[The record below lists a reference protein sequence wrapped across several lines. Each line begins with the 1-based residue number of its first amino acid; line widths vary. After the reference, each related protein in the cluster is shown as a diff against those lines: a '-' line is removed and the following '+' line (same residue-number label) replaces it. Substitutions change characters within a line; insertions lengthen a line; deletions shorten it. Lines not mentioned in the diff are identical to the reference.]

1 MSSQGGLV
9 SVPYSPS
16 YAAAKAG
23 VISLT
28 RTLPDMLR
36 GTGIRVNAI
45 LPGFTDTPMTRDTRA
60 RANLGTVAMAPMT
73 AEDLARAVQY
83 LAERDDLDRFLMVVR
98 RDDEGRIE
106 YLQVEDP
113 PAQTSIGM
121 ADDIGP
127 Q

>member
-1 MSSQGGLV
+1 
-9 SVPYSPS
+9 
-16 YAAAKAG
+16 
-23 VISLT
+23 
-28 RTLPDMLR
+28 
-36 GTGIRVNAI
+36 
-45 LPGFTDTPMTRDTRA
+45 
-60 RANLGTVAMAPMT
+60 MA

-98 RDDEGRIE
+98 RDDEGSIE
-106 YLQVEDP
+106 YLQVQDP